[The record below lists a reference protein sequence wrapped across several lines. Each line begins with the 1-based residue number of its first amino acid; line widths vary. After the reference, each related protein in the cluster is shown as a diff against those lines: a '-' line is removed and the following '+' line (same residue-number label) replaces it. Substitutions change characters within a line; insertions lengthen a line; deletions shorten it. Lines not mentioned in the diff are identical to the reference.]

1 MHAGADDFLDEQTK
15 GLAGL
20 AEQFRKS
27 QLAAARKA
35 AVESAKRIRSLNG
48 RVRKLAHS
56 GVRLNSISHGAAQRL
71 IELQAEIVNSALTD
85 AAAQI
90 ERIAYTG
97 SLRDLTREQAD
108 VLKSARE
115 RIAGDLS
122 RVMTILRQAASDAR
136 QVTERELAPSPA
148 KKKAAA
154 RKSKKPAVRKTKKP
168 AALKAKKTAVRK
180 TKRVV
185 GKARRKAPKGSRR

>member
-35 AVESAKRIRSLNG
+35 AVESATRIRSLNG

-56 GVRLNSISHGAAQRL
+56 GVRLNSISHGAAQSL

-122 RVMTILRQAASDAR
+122 RVMKILRQATSDVR
-136 QVTERELAPSPA
+136 QVTERYAAPPPA

-154 RKSKKPAVRKTKKP
+154 RKTKKPAARKTKKP
-168 AALKAKKTAVRK
+168 AALKAKKPAMRK